1 MQVEVRAP
9 TASFQALE
17 TDEFHA
23 FVNASGLQAGTHTLE
38 IKVVADDPN
47 VRILDITPALAEVV
61 LEKRKAEQF
70 DVELETEGE
79 LGQGFVA
86 DETSLEP
93 NRVSVSGAASVLDRI
108 AKIVVRLP
116 LNGETSTVEQRL
128 SPQALDAERNPLPGL
143 DFDPTQVTVKLNVAR
158 AEDAKE
164 VGVEAETS
172 GQPASGFFVGKITV
186 EPSTVTAQGS
196 SKTLDELDT
205 LKTEVINLEGATQ
218 NIEATIDLDTPPNV
232 RADPSSV
239 TVRIE
244 IKAGR
249 TSQDVNLPPE
259 IVNLDAGRAATVDP
273 ASVTVTL
280 SGPTDRVRQLVRDG
294 LHLRIDASG
303 QGPGDFSVDLTESL
317 LGLPAEVRATFG
329 VGTVT
334 VHVV

>member
-1 MQVEVRAP
+1 MLKRFWFFIIANWQAKLVALVLAAGLWAFVINTGFKQEIMPDTLSVTVRDVASSLAVASNLPPVQVEVRAP

-17 TDEFHA
+17 TDELHA

-47 VRILDITPALAEVV
+47 VRILYITPALAEVV

-232 RADPSSV
+232 L
-239 TVRIE
+239 
-244 IKAGR
+244 GR
-249 TSQDVNLPPE
+249 TLE
-259 IVNLDAGRAATVDP
+259 I
-273 ASVTVTL
+273 
-280 SGPTDRVRQLVRDG
+280 
-294 LHLRIDASG
+294 
-303 QGPGDFSVDLTESL
+303 
-317 LGLPAEVRATFG
+317 
-329 VGTVT
+329 
-334 VHVV
+334 